1 MKHVKIIEEVSDKGG
16 ERILLKRKRRKKI
29 KLEPR
34 FYVIMTTLTLGIITM
49 TGKAIQTPAK
59 TDSTVEF
66 KLEEKKHDKNN
77 EVLIS
82 EEILE
87 INPYATQA
95 YVVNLMNNT
104 RIYNNF
110 YEDIVG
116 AYNPTELTALVNKNY
131 QLPEDFKPTDLVVLD
146 VAYAN
151 EVLGESQTMLRKEAA
166 SQAVKMFNQ
175 AKKEGLVLL
184 AKSGFR
190 SYNTQAQLYN
200 DYVAKDG
207 KEQADTYSA
216 RPGHSEHQLGLA
228 LDITSDSVYRELT
241 VEFGKT
247 KEGRWLQENAHK
259 FGFIVRYPEGKEHLT
274 GFQYEP
280 WHVRY
285 VGVSVA
291 EEIYEKSLLLE
302 DYILMQEK

>member
-1 MKHVKIIEEVSDKGG
+1 M
-16 ERILLKRKRRKKI
+16 LKRRRRKKI

-66 KLEEKKHDKNN
+66 KLEEKKHDKND

-82 EEILE
+82 AEILE
-87 INPYATQA
+87 INPYATQT
-95 YVVNLMNNT
+95 YVINLMNNS

-116 AYNPTELTALVNKNY
+116 AYNPTGLTALVNKNY

-175 AKKEGLVLL
+175 AKKEGIVLL

-200 DYVAKDG
+200 NYVAKDG